1 MSWFTDNVLGIVS
14 LVGSALGAFAGAVWW
29 MSALYSEV
37 KRINTTL
44 SDYMSD
50 QKAQNVRVWGA
61 IDGIDNRLDE
71 HDRRITTIETKIE

>member
-1 MSWFTDNVLGIVS
+1 MSWFTDNVLGVMS
-14 LVGSALGAFAGAVWW
+14 LVGTGLGAFGGAIWL

-50 QKAQNVRVWGA
+50 QKEQNVRVWGA
-61 IDGIDNRLDE
+61 IDGIDSRLDE

>member
-1 MSWFTDNVLGIVS
+1 MSWFTDNVLGVMS
-14 LVGSALGAFAGAVWW
+14 LVGTGLGAFGGAIWW

-50 QKAQNVRVWGA
+50 QKEQNVRVWGA
-61 IDGIDNRLDE
+61 IDGIDSRLDE

>member
-1 MSWFTDNVLGIVS
+1 MIWFTDNALVVIS
-14 LVGSALGAFAGAVWW
+14 LVGSGLGAFAGDVWW

-61 IDGIDNRLDE
+61 IDGIDNRLDD

>member
-14 LVGSALGAFAGAVWW
+14 LVGTALGAFAGAVWW

-50 QKAQNVRVWGA
+50 QKAQNIRVWGA

>member
-14 LVGSALGAFAGAVWW
+14 LVGTALGAFAGAVWW

-37 KRINTTL
+37 KRIKTTL

>member
-14 LVGSALGAFAGAVWW
+14 LVGTALGAFPGAVWW

>member
-1 MSWFTDNVLGIVS
+1 M
-14 LVGSALGAFAGAVWW
+14 
-29 MSALYSEV
+29 YSEV

-44 SDYMSD
+44 SNYMSD

>member
-14 LVGSALGAFAGAVWW
+14 LVGTALGAFAGAVWW